1 MIIKLKDVDEI
12 YDYLEIDKNIFT
24 NDSENSY
31 KNEPIYILQ
40 YPDAEIASVSE
51 GIGIEKMNEYKIKHL
66 CNTKKGS
73 SGGPIINKITNKVIG
88 LHRGYMTIGSK
99 SLNIGTFLK
108 FPLNELNKT
117 NEIIITIKID
127 KDDIN
132 KDIFFLDNTYEH
144 GNLKELNENNTKL
157 YINDKIMKYQKY
169 FKPEKEGIFLI
180 KLKFFIS
187 IKDCS
192 YMFYGCNKLENIELT
207 NFDTQ
212 NTYSMKFMF
221 FECKSL
227 KSISGISQW
236 NTINV
241 TDMEGMFC
249 KCISLESL
257 PDISH
262 WNVSNV
268 TNISLMFYNCSSL
281 QSLPDISK
289 WNITN
294 KTNINNIFDNCFS
307 LKTITDIQKNKFKIK
322 AKEYFIG
329 IDFGTSNSRV
339 GIYIDGKV
347 FIVPNSIGEDATPS
361 VVYFTNDNKILVGED
376 TLTLKIENEK
386 NYIYNVKSFIGLSY
400 EDFFKNDLAKGL
412 NYDVVNINNIPKI
425 KVNIKGVDHFY
436 SAVEICSLII
446 KKLIQNVKDYIKIKE
461 INETVKII
469 KALIAVPAH
478 FRDNQINSMK
488 SAAYSAVFSWD

>member
-1 MIIKLKDVDEI
+1 MEI
-12 YDYLEIDKNIFT
+12 EDK
-24 NDSENSY
+24 Y
-31 KNEPIYILQ
+31 KNEDEIKKCEININNELIPFNYFYKFKSKGNYIIQ
-40 YPDAEIASVSE
+40 YSF
-51 GIGIEKMNEYKIKHL
+51 KNKIK
-66 CNTKKGS
+66 
-73 SGGPIINKITNKVIG
+73 
-88 LHRGYMTIGSK
+88 
-99 SLNIGTFLK
+99 
-108 FPLNELNKT
+108 KT
-117 NEIIITIKID
+117 
-127 KDDIN
+127 
-132 KDIFFLDNTYEH
+132 
-144 GNLKELNENNTKL
+144 
-157 YINDKIMKYQKY
+157 
-169 FKPEKEGIFLI
+169 
-180 KLKFFIS
+180 
-187 IKDCS
+187 C

-257 PDISH
+257 PDIS
-262 WNVSNV
+262 
-268 TNISLMFYNCSSL
+268 
-281 QSLPDISK
+281 K
-289 WNITN
+289 WNFTN
-294 KTNINNIFDNCFS
+294 NYYINNIFDNCFS

-425 KVNIKGVDHFY
+425 KVNIKGVDQFY

-478 FRDNQINSMK
+478 FNNNQINSMK
-488 SAAYSAVFSWD
+488 SAAYSAGIEILRIIFEPIAACFAMD